1 VTHPVAAVFGLLAT
15 CWFALEW
22 ARGRSV
28 VAAAV
33 EVGLTLALFAA
44 TYLIVAGGQT

>member
-1 VTHPVAAVFGLLAT
+1 LAT

-28 VAAAV
+28 AAAAV